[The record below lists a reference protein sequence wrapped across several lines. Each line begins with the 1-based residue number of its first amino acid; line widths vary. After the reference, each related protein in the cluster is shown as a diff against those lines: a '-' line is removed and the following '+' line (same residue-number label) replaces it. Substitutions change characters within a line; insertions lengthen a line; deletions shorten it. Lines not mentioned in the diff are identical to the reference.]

1 MEGTLVINSSTSTG
15 RGIQNMWI
23 DSENG
28 GQGERFEAA
37 NAEEAGRHYRNTWKS
52 KTNNHITNKGKRYVR
67 I

>member
-1 MEGTLVINSSTSTG
+1 MEGTLVINFYTSAG

-37 NAEEAGRHYRNTWKS
+37 NAEEAGKAFQKYLEKQSEQPH
-52 KTNNHITNKGKRYVR
+52 NK
-67 I
+67 

>member
-1 MEGTLVINSSTSTG
+1 MEGTLVINFYHSAG

-37 NAEEAGRHYRNTWKS
+37 NAEEAGKALQKYLE
-52 KTNNHITNKGKRYVR
+52 
-67 I
+67 